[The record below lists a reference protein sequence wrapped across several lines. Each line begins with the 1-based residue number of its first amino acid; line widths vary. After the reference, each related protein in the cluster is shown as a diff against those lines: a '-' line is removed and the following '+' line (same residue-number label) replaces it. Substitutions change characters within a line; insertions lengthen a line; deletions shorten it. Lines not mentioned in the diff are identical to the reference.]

1 MKFQLQDISQP
12 KTEFSLLWIFI
23 RISSIDYPK
32 LTVQMLQFLRHI
44 TIIFCMTLGL
54 AYSSSVFAAANI
66 SVSAKESEDHIFLI
80 FHHDRSIGLNPS
92 FLGNNGRVRGDKAII
107 LTPYKDDI
115 VSRICGSI
123 NMNSQYQNIID
134 FKLKDKY
141 KFLKTI
147 QGEKLVAFKI
157 SNPDFKDTGKNVSKD
172 DDKQIDE
179 VKASEATMTDSLKSA
194 AKDTQNSDI
203 LVKLTES
210 KNSLQM
216 TFPFSDK
223 SVGAAVF
230 QRGQDLWV
238 AFDSRKDF
246 YIPLNSHIEAAHQY
260 IDPKN
265 TVIKIRLNK
274 DLNAQVLRQGT
285 DWVIKLTS
293 VDVKPQGTLVSVA
306 KSDSLVLI
314 TNVKAANNIITIRD
328 QDIGDLLVMV
338 PLMEQKAG
346 VSNARS
352 MVDYK
357 ILQSAQGIAVALS
370 SEDVHVSYSSKDQA
384 VEIVSNYKI
393 PSSAG
398 AEVDTRNLQTILP
411 SSTLAVNGDDYLANE
426 NTMVR
431 AIVASSDNSSKY
443 TAQINLAE
451 FYFVNSMYHEAL
463 GMLDLAAISDPN
475 KSKQLSIS
483 FMKAVCMVQTKQN
496 IDARTIFADLKN
508 NYKNSPSIREI
519 SLWDRYNEYVVGAR
533 TESIGAIEDRNL
545 IAQYSDEFYW
555 PLIIAELDVASNKK
569 DFKLIDQLLS
579 AARKSDDLYLSN
591 NLKFYKAQYYY
602 LQDQNNLA
610 EQLLTEIEA
619 HPASGRDF
627 MMADLQLIKILYEQ
641 RKIDWISA
649 VQKLHEL
656 RFVWRGGNL
665 ELKLLMSLALAYNQ
679 NSDVINAI
687 RTYKYV
693 LDAFGKEGNNNFFVT
708 AQIVELYR
716 RIFLSD
722 EMRELDDFTVIA
734 LFYEFKDFTPIGSD
748 GDRAVLGIARRM
760 LNLDLLDMAID
771 ILQHQVTYR
780 LRGVDRIITA
790 NHLALVYLM
799 DKKPKEAL
807 RVMEETD
814 KENIN
819 FAEYKQRGELK
830 AKALID
836 LGKYQAALDYIKDD
850 PSDDAT
856 ALRLEAYFRANKWS
870 DYIALSEPILKQKMS
885 SGDVIKGDES
895 QDVLRLA
902 ISYSML
908 NRTED
913 LDYLSQHLMT
923 ENKDLKTVVDFL
935 NDTNKPINPH
945 SIDKSLNIDRM
956 KGFVDSQKELLFN

>member
-1 MKFQLQDISQP
+1 MH
-12 KTEFSLLWIFI
+12 
-23 RISSIDYPK
+23 
-32 LTVQMLQFLRHI
+32 QFLRYI
-44 TIIFCMTLGL
+44 SLIFCLIWT
-54 AYSSSVFAAANI
+54 APVFAATNV

-80 FHHDRSIGLNPS
+80 FHHDRNTNLNPS
-92 FLGNNGRVRGDKAII
+92 FLSNNGRVRSDKPII
-107 LTPYKDDI
+107 LTPYNDDI
-115 VSRICGSI
+115 VNRICSSI
-123 NMNSQYQNIID
+123 AMNKQYQNIID
-134 FKLKDKY
+134 FKLKEKY

-157 SNPDFKDTGKNVSKD
+157 SNPDYKGEKHGDVSD
-172 DDKQIDE
+172 DQQLDDIKT
-179 VKASEATMTDSLKSA
+179 SEASMTDSLKAA
-194 AKDTQNSDI
+194 AKDTQNSDT
-203 LVKLTES
+203 LVKIKES
-210 KNSLQM
+210 KGVMQM
-216 TFPFSDK
+216 TFPFAEK
-223 SVGAAVF
+223 AVGAAVF
-230 QRGQDLWV
+230 QRGQDLWI

-246 YIPLNSHIEAAHQY
+246 YIPRSENIEAAHQY
-260 IDPKN
+260 VDPKN
-265 TVIKIRLNK
+265 TIIKVKLNK
-274 DLNAQVLRQGT
+274 DMNAQVLKQGGNWT
-285 DWVIKLTS
+285 VRLTS
-293 VDVKPQGTLVSVA
+293 AEVKLQGVLTSET
-306 KSDSLVLI
+306 KSDALVLI
-314 TNVKAANNIITIRD
+314 TKIQAADTIITVRD
-328 QDIGDLLVMV
+328 QDIGDLLVIV
-338 PLMEQKAG
+338 PLAEKDAAL
-346 VSNARS
+346 SKARS

-357 ILQSAQGIAVALS
+357 ILQSVQGVAVVLS

-398 AEVDTRNLQTILP
+398 AHIDENNLQTILP
-411 SSTLAVNGDDYLANE
+411 SANLAVFGDDYLADE
-426 NTMVR
+426 NTIVR
-431 AIVASSDNSSKY
+431 AIIASTDDASKF
-443 TAQINLAE
+443 TSQMNLAE

-475 KSKQLSIS
+475 KSKQLKIQ
-483 FMKAVCMVQTKQN
+483 FMNAVCLVQTKQN

-508 NYKNSPSIREI
+508 NYKNSLSISEI
-519 SLWDRYNEYVVGAR
+519 NLWDRYNEYVIGAR
-533 TESIGAIEDRNL
+533 AESLGIIDNNNL
-545 IAQYSDEFYW
+545 VAQYNDEFYW
-555 PLIIAELDVASNKK
+555 SMMIAELEIASNKK
-569 DFKLIDQLLS
+569 DFKLIDQLLN
-579 AARKSDDLYLSN
+579 AARKSDSLHISN
-591 NLKFYKAQYYY
+591 NLKYYKAQYYY

-610 EQLLTEIEA
+610 EQLLMEIEA
-619 HPASGRDF
+619 KPSNGRDF
-627 MMADLQLIKILYEQ
+627 MMADLQLIRILYEQ

-649 VQKLHEL
+649 VQRLHEL
-656 RFVWRGGNL
+656 RFVWRGDAL

-679 NSDVINAI
+679 NGDVINAI

-693 LDAFGKEGNNNFFVT
+693 MDAFGKEGNNTFFVT
-708 AQIVELYR
+708 SQIVELYR

-722 EMRELDDFTVIA
+722 EMQELDDFTVIA

-819 FAEYKQRGELK
+819 FAEYKQRSELK
-830 AKALID
+830 SKALID
-836 LGKYQAALDYIKDD
+836 LGKYQEALDYMKDD

-856 ALRLEAYFRANKWS
+856 ALRLEAYFRANRWS
-870 DYIALSEPILKQKMS
+870 DYIGVSEPILKHKMS
-885 SGDVIKGDES
+885 IGDVIKGDES
-895 QDVLRLA
+895 QDILRLA

-913 LDYLSQHLMT
+913 LDYLSQHLVT

-935 NDTNKPINPH
+935 KDTNKPINPH